1 MGLVDEQERKH
12 RLEILRATPAR
23 LKALLK
29 GVPKAVL
36 LWTPAPGKWSILEIV
51 CHLRD
56 MEGDAY
62 LTRYRRILAE
72 DTPRLP
78 DIDGDTYSLERDY
91 RAQKLSEVLRDW
103 TRLRRESLKLLAGA
117 KRADW
122 ERAGVHE
129 TAGRLTLADF
139 LGRHAHGND
148 EAHLGQ
154 IEAIVRRHALL
165 ERLASRPSRLAEA
178 LRAFSAEALRR
189 PPQPGKWSAIE
200 VACHLRDVDRLYA
213 ERVSKAAFS
222 ERPAYWI
229 MDNARVSE
237 KLGYRDADLAAL
249 LKEQRRRR
257 EDLVSL
263 LRALPHGVWQRTGI
277 HPERGEITIEQLA
290 GVVIAGHDDLHLAQI
305 AALPKT

>member
-1 MGLVDEQERKH
+1 MDEPERKH
-12 RLEILRATPAR
+12 CIEILRATPAR
-23 LKALLK
+23 LKAALK

-56 MEGDAY
+56 MEREAY
-62 LTRYRRILAE
+62 LERYRRILAE
-72 DTPRLP
+72 DTPSLP
-78 DIDGDTYSLERDY
+78 DIDGDTFSLENDY
-91 RAQKLSEVLRDW
+91 RTQKLAEVVRDW
-103 TRLRRESLKLLAGA
+103 TRLRRESLKVLAGA

-139 LGRHAHGND
+139 LRRHAHGND

-154 IEAIVRRHALL
+154 IEGIKRRHAVLA
-165 ERLASRPSRLAEA
+165 RLSSLPSRLADA
-178 LRAFSAEALRR
+178 LRPFSADGLRR

-200 VACHLRDVDRLYA
+200 VACHLRDIDRLYA

-222 ERPAYWI
+222 DRPAFWM

-237 KLGYRDADLAAL
+237 RLRYREADLGAV
-249 LKEQRRRR
+249 LKEHRRRR
-257 EDLVSL
+257 EGLVSL
-263 LRALPHGVWQRTGI
+263 LGALPHGVWQRTGL
-277 HPERGEITIEQLA
+277 HPKRGELTIEALA
-290 GVVIAGHDDLHLAQI
+290 TVIADHDDSHLGQI
-305 AALPKT
+305 AALPKS